1 MRNRFTRA
9 VATLAGLV
17 LAGSGLSVAN
27 AAPAAADFEEDCP
40 RGYFCGWTGDDAD
53 GKMWKTNKNVA
64 DLGRWADDIHSYANH
79 TSAEACLYG
88 KRNYDKSSY
97 LWYVERAPSG
107 EGLAY
112 YGENDRVIGSV
123 RFVQDRRECDVS
135 DYPSWA
141 VSPTS
146 GTPEFGDMDGD
157 TRPDIISRDRAGRLW
172 FSPGSG
178 TAGRVIGTGGWNAMS
193 ALTRHGDFSR
203 DGRED
208 VIAREAAT
216 GRLWL
221 YPGTGSGGLGARK
234 LVGTGG
240 WNGMRAITASGDLT
254 GDGLTD
260 LVAAEKS
267 TGRLY
272 LYSGTATGGLGARKL
287 IGTGGWNAMN
297 TLVGTGD
304 TNGDGHPD
312 LYARQAATGKLWLY
326 PGTATGGLGAR
337 KLIGTGGWN
346 SMAHLVAVG
355 DVNGS
360 DTPDLVAV
368 TNDSYTRDG
377 SLYGA
382 GWQVVYIGRG
392 DGRLEG
398 AWPVGEGWW
407 GFTAFC

>member
-17 LAGSGLSVAN
+17 LAGSGLAVAN

-123 RFVQDRRECDVS
+123 RFVQDRHECDVS

-178 TAGRVIGTGGWNAMS
+178 TAGRIIGTGGWNAMS

-221 YPGTGSGGLGARK
+221 YPGTGSGRLGARK
-234 LVGTGG
+234 LIGTGG
-240 WNGMRAITASGDLT
+240 WNGMRTITASGDLT

-272 LYSGTATGGLGARKL
+272 LYSGTATGGLGPRKL

-297 TLVGTGD
+297 TLVGMGD

-312 LYARQAATGKLWLY
+312 LYARQAATGQLWLY
-326 PGTATGGLGAR
+326 PGTGSGGLGAR

-382 GWQVVYIGRG
+382 GWQVVYTGRG

>member
-17 LAGSGLSVAN
+17 LAGSGLAVAN

-123 RFVQDRRECDVS
+123 RFVQDRHECDVS

-178 TAGRVIGTGGWNAMS
+178 TAGRIIGTGGWNAMS

-221 YPGTGSGGLGARK
+221 YPGTGSGRLGARK
-234 LVGTGG
+234 LIGTGG

-312 LYARQAATGKLWLY
+312 LYARQAATGQLWLY
-326 PGTATGGLGAR
+326 PGTGSGGLGAR

-382 GWQVVYIGRG
+382 GWQVVYTGRG

>member
-9 VATLAGLV
+9 VAMLAGLV
-17 LAGSGLSVAN
+17 LAGSGLAVAN

-123 RFVQDRRECDVS
+123 RFVQDRHECDVS

-178 TAGRVIGTGGWNAMS
+178 TAGRIIGTGGWNAMS

-221 YPGTGSGGLGARK
+221 YPGTGS
-234 LVGTGG
+234 
-240 WNGMRAITASGDLT
+240 
-254 GDGLTD
+254 
-260 LVAAEKS
+260 
-267 TGRLY
+267 
-272 LYSGTATGGLGARKL
+272 
-287 IGTGGWNAMN
+287 
-297 TLVGTGD
+297 
-304 TNGDGHPD
+304 
-312 LYARQAATGKLWLY
+312 
-326 PGTATGGLGAR
+326 GGLGAR

>member
-17 LAGSGLSVAN
+17 LAGSGLAVAN

-88 KRNYDKSSY
+88 NRNYDKSSY

-123 RFVQDRRECDVS
+123 RFVQDRHECDVS

-146 GTPEFGDMDGD
+146 GTPEFGDVDGD

-178 TAGRVIGTGGWNAMS
+178 TAGRIIGTGGWNAMS

-234 LVGTGG
+234 LIGTGG

-312 LYARQAATGKLWLY
+312 LYAREAATGKLWLY
-326 PGTATGGLGAR
+326 PGTGSGGLGAR

-382 GWQVVYIGRG
+382 GWQVVYTGRG

>member
-1 MRNRFTRA
+1 MTNRFTRA

-17 LAGSGLSVAN
+17 LTGSGLAVAG
-27 AAPAAADFEEDCP
+27 AAPAAADFEVDCP

-53 GKMWKTNKNVA
+53 GTMWKTNKSVA

-79 TSAEACLYG
+79 KDAEACLYG
-88 KRNYDKSSY
+88 ERNYDRSSY
-97 LWYVERAPSG
+97 LWSVERAPSG
-107 EGLAY
+107 EGLAM
-112 YGENDRVIGSV
+112 YGENTRVIRSIK
-123 RFVQDRRECDVS
+123 FVQDPHECDVS

-141 VSPTS
+141 ASPTS
-146 GTPEFGDMDGD
+146 GTPDFGDMDGD
-157 TRPDIISRDRAGRLW
+157 TRPDVVSRDRAGRLW

-178 TAGRVIGTGGWNAMS
+178 HAGRIIGTGGWNAMS

-208 VIAREAAT
+208 VIAREATT

-234 LVGTGG
+234 LIGTGG
-240 WNGMRAITASGDLT
+240 WNGMRDITALGDLT
-254 GDGLTD
+254 GDGRSD

-272 LYSGTATGGLGARKL
+272 LYPGTSTGTLGARKL

-297 TLVGTGD
+297 TLVGMGD
-304 TNGDGHPD
+304 TNGDGRPD
-312 LYARQAATGKLWLY
+312 LYAREATTGRLWLY
-326 PGTATGGLGAR
+326 PGTGSGGLGAR

-360 DTPDLVAV
+360 DAPDLVAV
-368 TNDSYTRDG
+368 TDDSYKLDG
-377 SLYGA
+377 SSYGA
-382 GWQVVYIGRG
+382 GWQLTYVGRG
-392 DGRLEG
+392 DGRLEA
-398 AWPVGEGWW
+398 AWPLQEGWW
-407 GFTAFC
+407 GFTAYC

>member
-17 LAGSGLSVAN
+17 LAGSGLAVAN

-123 RFVQDRRECDVS
+123 RFVQDRHECDVS

-178 TAGRVIGTGGWNAMS
+178 TAGRIIGTGGWNAMS

-221 YPGTGSGGLGARK
+221 YPGTGSGRLGARK
-234 LVGTGG
+234 LIGTGG

-312 LYARQAATGKLWLY
+312 LYARQAATGQLWLY
-326 PGTATGGLGAR
+326 PGTGSGRLGAR

>member
-272 LYSGTATGGLGARKL
+272 LYSGTATGGLGARRL

>member
-17 LAGSGLSVAN
+17 LAGSGLAVAN

-123 RFVQDRRECDVS
+123 RFVQDRHECDVS

-178 TAGRVIGTGGWNAMS
+178 TAGRIIGTGGWNAMS

-234 LVGTGG
+234 LIGTGG
-240 WNGMRAITASGDLT
+240 WNSMRAITASGDLT

-312 LYARQAATGKLWLY
+312 LYARQAATGQLWLY
-326 PGTATGGLGAR
+326 PGTGSGGLGAR